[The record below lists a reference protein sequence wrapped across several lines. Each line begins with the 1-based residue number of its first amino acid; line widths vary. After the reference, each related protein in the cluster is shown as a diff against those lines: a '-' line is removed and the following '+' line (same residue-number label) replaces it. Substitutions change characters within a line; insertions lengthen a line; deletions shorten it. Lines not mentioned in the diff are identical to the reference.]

1 MERGRED
8 GGRGDGDQATSRGT
22 RVPTARE
29 ARGPS
34 GLQI

>member
-1 MERGRED
+1 MGRGRGG
-8 GGRGDGDQATSRGT
+8 GGRGDGDQATCRGT

-34 GLQI
+34 ALQI